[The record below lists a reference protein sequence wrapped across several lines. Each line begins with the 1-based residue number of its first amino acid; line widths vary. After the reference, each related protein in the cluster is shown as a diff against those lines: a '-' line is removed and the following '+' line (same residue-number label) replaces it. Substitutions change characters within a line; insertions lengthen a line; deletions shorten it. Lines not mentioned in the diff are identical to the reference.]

1 MNIDLDTIRR
11 ANKARQLE
19 WDGDAEFSL
28 LFFSNALAGEAG
40 EVANVVKKMERH
52 RMGLRGSIADPDAL
66 GEELA
71 DVLTYTD
78 LTALKGDLDLGTVF
92 VNKFNAVSAKYGMR
106 THFTFGKNDAGLIVP
121 RLVT

>member
-11 ANKARQLE
+11 ANQARQRE
-19 WDGDAEFSL
+19 WDGDTKFSL

-52 RMGLRGSIADPDAL
+52 RMGLRGSVAGTNDL
-66 GEELA
+66 GFELA

-78 LTALKGDLDLGTVF
+78 LTAFRADLDLGYMF
-92 VNKFNAVSAKYGMR
+92 VRKFNEVSARYGMQ
-106 THFTFGKNDAGLIVP
+106 THFHIGSDDVP
-121 RLVT
+121 RLILP

>member
-11 ANKARQLE
+11 ANAARQRE
-19 WDGDAEFSL
+19 WDGNADFSL

-52 RMGLRGSIADPDAL
+52 RMGLRGSIADPNAL
-66 GEELA
+66 GFELA

-78 LTALKGDLDLGTVF
+78 LTALRADLDLGYVF
-92 VNKFNAVSAKYGMR
+92 VRKFNEVSAKYGMR
-106 THFTFGKNDAGLIVP
+106 THFQIGNDDVP
-121 RLVT
+121 RLIL